1 LLALSLI
8 NNSALAID
16 KKKIKIRLLYLI
28 EILTKKNVLSERV
41 VRQGIKTIKL
51 KKINYESSVKN
62 KYFELEYYEQPY
74 CVLWHSNKLILLNAY
89 LFSIKFAIRDNRYNL
104 ENIKIKDVTF
114 LQNALATPY
123 FVERELIP
131 FARNAL
137 LESTNFSTWD
147 SIISGEA
154 LESLKKKNTSA
165 AFDKLKKN
173 LEEAGV
179 AYNKVKTTYTSEYK
193 EIYRTLKEAQLKH
206 KSAQQELSQQY
217 SVILMLNIFNKF
229 AEEMLTRARPFYL
242 ASYIDFRGR
251 IYSDSKISPT
261 STKIYRHLYH
271 YGFYSGVELNFFTA
285 KLASSRAFKIISAHR
300 DLLYSFEKKYSTQF
314 TDLEINALLWLF
326 LELGKLIK
334 GKLLKNGRVSLREF
348 LEHGIISYSTDP
360 ISENFEDKIIY
371 KKVCEAIHNIF
382 LKKKIKKTIIYKD
395 STASVLQQL
404 TKLLGHKSEKILEIM
419 NINHESIWYDP
430 YSFIIDIYKI
440 KSPIANPEVEK
451 LFIRKILKKLIM
463 TVNYSLTQQT
473 ALTYFFED
481 ASGQIEL
488 AAAAA
493 AAAKKTKPIFLKEL
507 RDEVRKFFYFL
518 KNNIETEELFERNSK
533 DLIKNWNKDKI
544 LTTTDGNIINLNY
557 KKLKKTSI
565 ETTVTQQRKSM
576 INYQITQEHDRRKTN
591 IALRANIIHTMD
603 SHFVREILKEQ
614 KIITIHDSFGI
625 AMLETPF
632 IIDLANKAFVKEVFN
647 ESLVTHEKYI
657 KNTYSIFIIL

>member
-1 LLALSLI
+1 
-8 NNSALAID
+8 
-16 KKKIKIRLLYLI
+16 
-28 EILTKKNVLSERV
+28 
-41 VRQGIKTIKL
+41 
-51 KKINYESSVKN
+51 
-62 KYFELEYYEQPY
+62 
-74 CVLWHSNKLILLNAY
+74 
-89 LFSIKFAIRDNRYNL
+89 
-104 ENIKIKDVTF
+104 
-114 LQNALATPY
+114 
-123 FVERELIP
+123 
-131 FARNAL
+131 
-137 LESTNFSTWD
+137 
-147 SIISGEA
+147 
-154 LESLKKKNTSA
+154 
-165 AFDKLKKN
+165 
-173 LEEAGV
+173 
-179 AYNKVKTTYTSEYK
+179 
-193 EIYRTLKEAQLKH
+193 
-206 KSAQQELSQQY
+206 
-217 SVILMLNIFNKF
+217 
-229 AEEMLTRARPFYL
+229 MLTRARPFYL

-533 DLIKNWNKDKI
+533 DLIKN
-544 LTTTDGNIINLNY
+544 
-557 KKLKKTSI
+557 
-565 ETTVTQQRKSM
+565 
-576 INYQITQEHDRRKTN
+576 
-591 IALRANIIHTMD
+591 
-603 SHFVREILKEQ
+603 
-614 KIITIHDSFGI
+614 
-625 AMLETPF
+625 
-632 IIDLANKAFVKEVFN
+632 
-647 ESLVTHEKYI
+647 
-657 KNTYSIFIIL
+657 